1 MMPIEDQ
8 REHLI
13 SEQEDVLIS
22 LNLPNEYIMN
32 LIKMEFEKDSFIVEP
47 KLYRQRK
54 NIFRIYKGLQVLL
67 VRKYEIFINL
77 VLFQNIIVKFWND
90 RFTQDTILWLVR
102 AGMVLTNIRIWRDF
116 IIARDSGIETIEKEL
131 VKKPKRKEKSR
142 KPKGSLQPATRKVYE
157 EKGPTQSSEQTVI
170 DMEQSN
176 QLI

>member
-1 MMPIEDQ
+1 MLPIKDQ

-32 LIKMEFEKDSFIVEP
+32 LIKLEFEKDSFIVEP

-54 NIFRIYKGLQVLL
+54 NIIRIYKGLQVLIE
-67 VRKYEIFINL
+67 RKYEIFMNL

-90 RFTQDTILWLVR
+90 RMSQDTILLLVR

-116 IIARDSGIETIEKEL
+116 IIARDSGLVTMEKEL
-131 VKKPKRKEKSR
+131 AKKSKRKQK
-142 KPKGSLQPATRKVYE
+142 E
-157 EKGPTQSSEQTVI
+157 ESQK
-170 DMEQSN
+170 
-176 QLI
+176 